1 MPKSVGSLMVDWA
14 IAPRENGE
22 DSFRTIIVPRR
33 SFNRP
38 ETWKPKTMLG
48 QCRTRQNSA
57 TVLGAGALRGLLS
70 KQRVDRLLLLVGQHA
85 VECLECR

>member
-22 DSFRTIIVPRR
+22 ASFRTIIVPHR
-33 SFNRP
+33 SFNGPRDV
-38 ETWKPKTMLG
+38 ETKDDVGAMPHQTD
-48 QCRTRQNSA
+48 SA

-70 KQRVDRLLLLVGQHA
+70 KQRVDRLLLLVGQDP
-85 VECLECR
+85 VECLECH